1 MTKLNMSLEW
11 IIEPF
16 PLGTKIFLLEWPV
29 RSEKESVSLEI
40 LYRGSLQ
47 TETAYLTFQNKK
59 LLST

>member
-16 PLGTKIFLLEWPV
+16 ALGTKIFLLEWPV
-29 RSEKESVSLEI
+29 RSEKESVCLEI
-40 LYRGSLQ
+40 LYQGSLQ
-47 TETAYLTFQNKK
+47 TETAYLTVRNKK